1 MKDGNR
7 VIRVKFNKL
16 GLMKYIGHLDTQRYF
31 QRVIR
36 RSGIDAAYSEGF
48 SPHQILSFA
57 QPLSV
62 GVESLGEYFDLEV
75 KSYTSSEDMMNKMN
89 AYSTE
94 EARIIGMSLLPE
106 RPEKAMAE
114 VSAASYRVRFRPGR
128 EPSWDIYGAV
138 DDLNAAES
146 VMIIKKTKKSEK
158 EIDIKGLVRSLSIR
172 SVSYGEAFPDG
183 IPDDIPDPERRVPVL
198 NMTVSASSG
207 DNVKPE
213 LVIRALKNLAADSID
228 PDPEYPG
235 RTDFLILRKD
245 LYNKDLKPLLETGE
259 RF

>member
-7 VIRVKFNKL
+7 VIRIKFHKL

-36 RSGIDAAYSEGF
+36 RSGIDVAYSEGF

-75 KSYTSSEDMMNKMN
+75 KSYASSEDMMKRMN
-89 AYSTE
+89 EFSTE
-94 EARIIGMSLLPE
+94 EARVIGMSLLPE

-114 VSAASYRVRFRPGR
+114 VSAASYTVRFRPGR
-128 EPSWDIYGAV
+128 EPSWDILGAV
-138 DDLNAAES
+138 SGFKEADS
-146 VMIIKKTKKSEK
+146 VLIMKKTKKSEK
-158 EIDIKGLVRSLSIR
+158 EIDIKSLVHSL
-172 SVSYGEAFPDG
+172 SVSYLSYIEAFPYG
-183 IPDDIPDPERRVPVL
+183 IPDDIPAPEKKVPVL

-207 DNVKPE
+207 DNIKPE
-213 LVIRALKNLAADSID
+213 LMIRALRNIAEDSSA
-228 PDPEYPG
+228 PDYPG
-235 RTDFLILRKD
+235 KTDLMILRQD

-259 RF
+259 CF